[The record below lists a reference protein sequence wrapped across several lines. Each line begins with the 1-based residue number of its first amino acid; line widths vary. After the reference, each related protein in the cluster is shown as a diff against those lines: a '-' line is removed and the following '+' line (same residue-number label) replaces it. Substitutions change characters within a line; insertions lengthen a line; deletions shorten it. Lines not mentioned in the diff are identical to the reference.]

1 MERRKSPRM
10 DVILKVRYRSKEDF
24 QEALIRSI
32 SEVGV
37 FLATSAPFDVGYHFL
52 LEIHLPYR
60 KGVIR
65 GKCQVVWVNQIEVED
80 YPKGM
85 GVKFIDLSDSDRARL
100 EEYLDELRTQGR
112 A

>member
-1 MERRKSPRM
+1 MPSR
-10 DVILKVRYRSKEDF
+10 EDF

-32 SEVGV
+32 SDVGV
-37 FLATSAPFDVGYHFL
+37 FLGTGAPFAVGCQFFV
-52 LEIHLPYR
+52 EIHLPDK

-65 GKCQVVWVNQIEVED
+65 SECEVVWVNQIEMED
-80 YPKGM
+80 FPKGM
-85 GVKFIDLSDSDRARL
+85 GVKFLDLSAGDCARL